1 MGGKKAGGGFM
12 GVGGQSGFLNTGLF
26 SSGPQKVKGF
36 EMNPMLNKYENEML
50 ARQSGIASGQIPTAA
65 TQEAQNAAQSTA
77 ASARGLANPA
87 LAARAASQQ
96 VTQEGLAAAMRERQM
111 ADQMIAQ
118 QAAAQRGVAFNQA
131 TTNLN
136 STLQNQQNQLGAISG
151 IGQSMA
157 MAGSGGKGGTSSDE
171 NMKKDIKPGNAAK
184 DLEAFVGAL
193 KSYDFKY
200 KDPSKPGAS
209 KGKQSGVMAQDLEE
223 SDIGKQ
229 AVMDTENGKMVD
241 YNKLMPAMLASIVEL
256 NKKLKKG

>member
-1 MGGKKAGGGFM
+1 MGGKNKSFLSQAAS
-12 GVGGQSGFLNTGLF
+12 VGTLGASNMFQGA
-26 SSGPQKVKGF
+26 QKVKGF
-36 EMNPMLNKYENEML
+36 NQDPKLQQYEDQML
-50 ARQSGIASGQIPTAA
+50 ARQNAIASGQTPLVA

-118 QAAAQRGVAFNQA
+118 QAAAQRGVALQQA
-131 TTNLN
+131 GM
-136 STLQNQQNQLGAISG
+136 NQQAEQAYRGQALGAISG
-151 IGQSMA
+151 IGQTA
-157 MAGSGGKGGTSSDE
+157 AALSDE
-171 NMKKDIKPGNAAK
+171 TMKKDIKPANASK

-193 KSYDFKY
+193 KSYDYKY
-200 KDPSKPGAS
+200 KDPSKPGAG
-209 KGKQSGVMAQDLEE
+209 KGEHTGVMAQDLEK

-229 AVMDTENGKMVD
+229 AVVETENGKMVHYD
-241 YNKLMPAMLASIVEL
+241 KLVPAMLAAIVEI

>member
-1 MGGKKAGGGFM
+1 MGGKNKSFISQAANIGTLGAAGMFQ
-12 GVGGQSGFLNTGLF
+12 GV
-26 SSGPQKVKGF
+26 KKEKGF
-36 EMNPMLNKYENEML
+36 SQDPQLKEYESQML
-50 ARQSGIASGQIPTAA
+50 ARQNAIASGQTPLVA

-118 QAAAQRGVAFNQA
+118 QAAAQRGVALQQA
-131 TTNLN
+131 GM
-136 STLQNQQNQLGAISG
+136 NQQAEQAYRGQALGAVSG
-151 IGQSMA
+151 IGQTA
-157 MAGSGGKGGTSSDE
+157 AALSDE